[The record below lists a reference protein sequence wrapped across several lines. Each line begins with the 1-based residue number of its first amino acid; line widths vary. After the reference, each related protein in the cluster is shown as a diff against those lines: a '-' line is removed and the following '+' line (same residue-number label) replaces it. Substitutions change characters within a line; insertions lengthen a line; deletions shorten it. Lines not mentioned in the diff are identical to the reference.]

1 MIREEIPHVLL
12 ASARP
17 GYGFGWKTPV
27 AWEAVESWMTAA
39 RQAGAQSILCL
50 LNEDHLRL
58 YDSVPGG
65 LLEGY
70 RAAGFEVAHI
80 PVVDHVHPPLNAEE
94 LRHVEEHFEHLPKP
108 VLIHCSAGVDRTGAA
123 VKHLKTVLGQ

>member
-17 GYGFGWKTPV
+17 GYGCGLKRPV
-27 AWEAVESWMTAA
+27 ALEVVEAWMLVAQ
-39 RQAGAQSILCL
+39 QAGAQSILCL

-58 YDSVPGG
+58 YDSVPDG

-70 RAAGFEVAHI
+70 RVAGFVVAHI
-80 PVVDHVHPPLNAEE
+80 PVVDHVHPPLSTEE
-94 LRHVEEHFEHLPKP
+94 LRLVEEHFAQLPKP
-108 VLIHCSAGVDRTGAA
+108 VLIHCSAGVGRTGAA
-123 VKHLKTVLGQ
+123 VKHLKSVLGQ